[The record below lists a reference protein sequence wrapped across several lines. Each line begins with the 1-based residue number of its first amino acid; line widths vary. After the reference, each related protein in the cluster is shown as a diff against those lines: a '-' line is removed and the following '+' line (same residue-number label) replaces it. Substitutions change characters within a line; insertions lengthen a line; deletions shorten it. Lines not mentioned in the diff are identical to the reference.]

1 MSLLKVNQLSLK
13 IGEHQVLQRVT
24 FELAV
29 GEFII
34 ILGSNGSGKSS
45 LLKTIYREYNIT
57 AGDVTLMGKPL
68 AKYSDK
74 QFYNK
79 VALLNQDYNQ
89 ALFNDLTISE
99 NFKLFSHN
107 HDSKSESEFIHDLK
121 RYNDKFC
128 SVDNL
133 KQIKVANLS
142 GGQKQ
147 TLALLL
153 LILRKPKLI
162 LLDEHTSALDQNAEE
177 SLMKLTHQIIKD
189 HHISCMMITHNLDT
203 ATLYGDRIMII
214 KEGVISVILDKKD
227 TVMRKQ
233 LFLEYF

>member
-1 MSLLKVNQLSLK
+1 MSFLKVNQLRLK
-13 IGEHQVLQRVT
+13 LGEHQVLNGIS

-57 AGDVTLMGKPL
+57 AGDITLMGKHL
-68 AKYSDK
+68 AKYPYK
-74 QFYNK
+74 PFYNK
-79 VALLNQDYNQ
+79 VALLNQNYNQ

-107 HDSKSESEFIHDLK
+107 HDLKSEQEFIQDLK
-121 RYNDKFC
+121 RYNDKFR
-128 SVDNL
+128 SIDKL
-133 KQIKVANLS
+133 EQTKVAKLS

-162 LLDEHTSALDQNAEE
+162 LLDEHTSALDKNAEE
-177 SLMKLTHQIIKD
+177 SLMKLTYQIIKE
-189 HHISCMMITHNLDT
+189 HNISCMMVTHNLDT

-214 KEGVISVILDKKD
+214 KDGVISVILEKKD
-227 TVMRKQ
+227 TVMHKQ